1 MKRNRAFRRFAAVFL
16 ALFCMAATSTVAFAG
31 GGDGEPYYTG
41 EETTGGYEP
50 QPLTPEGNMTL
61 VDDIAG
67 ESAGDKQFITVVTK
81 GGNYFYIIIDR
92 AEDGENT
99 VHFLNQVDERDL
111 LALMDEETPAAPVC
125 TCKEKCAAGAVD
137 TSCPVCKTN
146 LSECAGKEKVREPEP
161 EPEQPARADRS
172 SAAESADARNFF
184 MFILL
189 SICLSWVDE
198 KCLLCVDT
206 CSLNGYIIQ
215 DAEEKCK
222 SKPNKISGRTGEN
235 FHIWK

>member
-1 MKRNRAFRRFAAVFL
+1 
-16 ALFCMAATSTVAFAG
+16 
-31 GGDGEPYYTG
+31 
-41 EETTGGYEP
+41 
-50 QPLTPEGNMTL
+50 MTL

-146 LSECAGKEKVREPEP
+146 LSECVGKEKVREPEP
-161 EPEQPARADRS
+161 EPEQPEKKSGSGLLAVVALLVLAGGGYSCSASVSASAGS
-172 SAAESADARNFF
+172 SSLIYSSSGKSYSSGSALTFTLLRFGLMNF
-184 MFILL
+184 
-189 SICLSWVDE
+189 
-198 KCLLCVDT
+198 T
-206 CSLNGYIIQ
+206 
-215 DAEEKCK
+215 
-222 SKPNKISGRTGEN
+222 
-235 FHIWK
+235 

>member
-41 EETTGGYEP
+41 EEATGGYEP

-137 TSCPVCKTN
+137 TSCSICKTN
-146 LSECAGKEKVREPEP
+146 LSECAGREKVRDPEPEP
-161 EPEQPARADRS
+161 EPEQPKKKSGSGLLAVVALLVLAGGGAFAYVKFIKPNRS
-172 SAAESADARNFF
+172 SVKVSADP
-184 MFILL
+184 
-189 SICLSWVDE
+189 DE
-198 KCLLCVDT
+198 YDFPDEE
-206 CSLNGYIIQ
+206 YINE
-215 DAEEKCK
+215 DEPAEAE
-222 SKPNKISGRTGEN
+222 TEAE
-235 FHIWK
+235 HE

>member
-31 GGDGEPYYTG
+31 GGDGEPYYTE

-125 TCKEKCAAGAVD
+125 TCKEKCSAGAVD

-146 LSECAGKEKVREPEP
+146 LSECAGREKAREPEP
-161 EPEQPARADRS
+161 EPEQPEKKSGSGLLAVVALLVLAGGGAFAYVKFIKPNRS
-172 SAAESADARNFF
+172 SVKVSADP
-184 MFILL
+184 
-189 SICLSWVDE
+189 DE
-198 KCLLCVDT
+198 YDFPDEE
-206 CSLNGYIIQ
+206 YINE
-215 DAEEKCK
+215 DENTG
-222 SKPNKISGRTGEN
+222 NK
-235 FHIWK
+235 

>member
-1 MKRNRAFRRFAAVFL
+1 MKNKRFLRRFLTLLAVML
-16 ALFCMAATSTVAFAG
+16 CMAATSTVAFASG
-31 GGDGEPYYTG
+31 GGGEPYYTG

-92 AEDGENT
+92 AEDSENT

-161 EPEQPARADRS
+161 EPEQPKKKSGSGLLAVVALLALAGGGAFAYVKFIKPNRS
-172 SAAESADARNFF
+172 SVKASTDPDEYDFEDEEYLTEDESGDIKDN
-184 MFILL
+184 
-189 SICLSWVDE
+189 
-198 KCLLCVDT
+198 
-206 CSLNGYIIQ
+206 
-215 DAEEKCK
+215 
-222 SKPNKISGRTGEN
+222 
-235 FHIWK
+235 

>member
-1 MKRNRAFRRFAAVFL
+1 MKRNRAFRRFTAVFL
-16 ALFCMAATSTVAFAG
+16 VLFCMAATSTVAFAG

-41 EETTGGYEP
+41 EEATGGYEP

-111 LALMDEETPAAPVC
+111 LALMDEETPAAPAC

-146 LSECAGKEKVREPEP
+146 LSECAGREKAREPEP
-161 EPEQPARADRS
+161 EPEQPKKKSGSGLLAVVALLVLAGGGAFAYVKFIKPNRS
-172 SAAESADARNFF
+172 SVKVSADP
-184 MFILL
+184 
-189 SICLSWVDE
+189 DE
-198 KCLLCVDT
+198 YDFPDEE
-206 CSLNGYIIQ
+206 YINE
-215 DAEEKCK
+215 DEPAEAE
-222 SKPNKISGRTGEN
+222 TEAE
-235 FHIWK
+235 HD

>member
-1 MKRNRAFRRFAAVFL
+1 MKNKRFLRRFLTLLAVML
-16 ALFCMAATSTVAFAG
+16 YMAATSTVAFAS

-92 AEDGENT
+92 AEDSENT

-161 EPEQPARADRS
+161 EPEQPKKKSGSGLLAVVALLVLAGGGVFAYVKFIKPNRS
-172 SAAESADARNFF
+172 SVKASTDPDEYDFEDEEYLTEDESGDIKDN
-184 MFILL
+184 
-189 SICLSWVDE
+189 
-198 KCLLCVDT
+198 
-206 CSLNGYIIQ
+206 
-215 DAEEKCK
+215 
-222 SKPNKISGRTGEN
+222 
-235 FHIWK
+235 

>member
-61 VDDIAG
+61 VDNIAG

-125 TCKEKCAAGAVD
+125 TCKEKCSQYSVD
-137 TSCPVCKTN
+137 KECEVCKEDYS
-146 LSECAGKEKVREPEP
+146 LCEY
-161 EPEQPARADRS
+161 ARAGRRSGTRSRNRS
-172 SAAESADARNFF
+172 SRRKRAAAACWLWWCCWCWQAAEPSP
-184 MFILL
+184 M
-189 SICLSWVDE
+189 
-198 KCLLCVDT
+198 
-206 CSLNGYIIQ
+206 
-215 DAEEKCK
+215 
-222 SKPNKISGRTGEN
+222 
-235 FHIWK
+235 